1 MTTDILITRGNDYV
15 PLIGHTTITIRFENR
30 VQWQKYRK
38 YILKTDW
45 DFDAESH
52 PYVARLEERYC
63 CVDDI
68 DRIVKK
74 IVQLLQLGF
83 EVYSCKWEL
92 EDPNKAIAEHVDQNG
107 MVIREKIDISEPSV
121 KA

>member
-1 MTTDILITRGNDYV
+1 MAAENDYV

-45 DFDAESH
+45 DFDAGSH

-63 CVDDI
+63 CVDDV

-92 EDPNKAIAEHVDQNG
+92 EDPNKTIAEHVDQNG
-107 MVIREKIDISEPSV
+107 MVIREKIDISEPNV

>member
-1 MTTDILITRGNDYV
+1 MDVD
-15 PLIGHTTITIRFENR
+15 GHISGKATITIRFANR
-30 VQWQKYRK
+30 MQWQKYRL

-45 DFDAESH
+45 DFDAGYN
-52 PYVARLEERYC
+52 PYTAHIQERYC

-68 DRIVKK
+68 ERITKR

-92 EDPNKAIAEHVDQNG
+92 DDPNKTEAEHLDPNG
-107 MVIREKIDISEPSV
+107 LVVHEKIDISEP
-121 KA
+121 KNT